1 MANLDSYDVVKTH
14 LFVRVYVDE
23 YRTTSG
29 GSYTTQLLT
38 FSDADSAETINGE
51 TYTPLG
57 EFLSI
62 TQTTSELRPSTDTI
76 TIGFTGVPSGSI
88 DEILYS
94 KLKGSSV
101 RVYRKFYTISGTPL
115 ATQGYFFGKINN
127 FSIQEEY
134 NVEERTSQNI
144 ILLECASNFSVLQ
157 QKISGRKTN
166 QESEKKFFPSDDG
179 MNRVAIVKGTKFD
192 FGAP

>member
-1 MANLDSYDVVKTH
+1 MANLNSYDAVKTH
-14 LFVRVYVDE
+14 LFVRLYIEE
-23 YRTTSG
+23 YRTTSSG
-29 GSYTTQLLT
+29 TYAPQLLT
-38 FSDADSAETINGE
+38 FSDADTAVSINSE

-57 EFLSI
+57 KFLSI

-76 TIGFTGVPSGSI
+76 TIGLTGVPSGSI

-94 KLKGSSV
+94 KVKGSSV
-101 RVYRKFYTISGTPL
+101 RIHRQFYTISDTLIG
-115 ATQGYFFGKINN
+115 TQGYFFGKVNN

-144 ILLECASNFSVLQ
+144 VLIECANNLSVLQ

-166 QESEKKFFPSDDG
+166 QESEKKFFPSDDS
-179 MNRVAIVKGTKFD
+179 MNRVAIIKGTKFD